1 MRETLQQIGEE
12 ILHRMK
18 KFLKKFRKRLKVK
31 IGYFWA
37 WKPWSWLL
45 LVLVLAAVIAF
56 SATKGYASG
65 KKHEMKRAEQK
76 EKTLTVQY
84 EKEIE
89 KLQGELKEAQMKN
102 PEKRPW
108 NLILVNDKH
117 PMEKGYVP
125 ELAKLNANY
134 KVDKRILKPLKK
146 MLRAAEKDG
155 MDMYVCSAY
164 RTVNKQ
170 KQLYNRRMGEE
181 IRSGKSYW
189 QAFEATRMGTALPGT
204 SEHGLGIAVDI
215 ISNSYTELDEKQKDT
230 PEAKWLAEN
239 CYKYGFILRY
249 PVDKTEITGIMYEP
263 WHYRYVGVEDATR
276 ITKMGVTLEEYLGE
290 VD

>member
-1 MRETLQQIGEE
+1 MKDKLQQIGEE
-12 ILHRMK
+12 IFHRMK
-18 KFLKKFRKRLKVK
+18 KILKKFRKRWKVK
-31 IGYFWA
+31 MGRFCA
-37 WKPWSWLL
+37 WKPWNWIA
-45 LVLVLAAVIAF
+45 LVLVLVVIIAF
-56 SATKGYASG
+56 SATKGYSAG
-65 KKHEMKRAEQK
+65 KKHELKRAEQK
-76 EKTLTVQY
+76 ERMLTAQHK
-84 EKEIE
+84 KEIK
-89 KLQGELKEAQMKN
+89 KLQKELKEAQLEN

-108 NLILVNDKH
+108 NLILVNDSH

-125 ELAKLNANY
+125 ELAKLSGNY

-181 IRSGKSYW
+181 IRAGKSYW

-215 ISNSYTELDEKQKDT
+215 ISNSYTKLDEKQKDT
-230 PEAKWLAEN
+230 PEAKWLEKN

-263 WHYRYVGVEDATR
+263 WHYRYVGVEDATK
-276 ITKMGVTLEEYLGE
+276 IMKTGVTLEEYLGE